1 MPSPTSNPAP
11 DAQTKHK
18 SKKRGS
24 SFFSFLAV
32 KEPTSGALE
41 QYADLQRKQAAAKGT
56 SFMAGVSS
64 QKLPLEVPR
73 VNTKWDGLP
82 QMAAK
87 PDLKRASTV
96 SAATFYGARRGSVAT
111 TNSSSKVSSSRR
123 SQMSAE
129 SSTADLGRVPP
140 PSLENLSIKSHPRHD
155 SGTGVLYEP
164 LNPPPPPRQHD
175 DDGRTAATGN
185 PSSKPTT
192 SGPPVSTDDDAK
204 QAAVSST
211 THHRDAHAMPT
222 TPTIPDPPKPTH
234 HHLALRRAKT
244 TSTTTTQQYR
254 HSCHVLLPST
264 STPKEIAPWA
274 EPPADDDDDS
284 AYSSD
289 LPWPNSSHRH
299 HHHHHHHPRICCNG
313 GAAAGIDDVDFITSS
328 PISGDGA
335 PSGKSIEEQIA
346 EAERRTASVAA
357 RTALGVCA
365 AAAGRMPPAENAQAL
380 ARLDSRNG
388 GGVGEEKTG
397 VERAK
402 SLKQKKGGT
411 SRFMRFAGKS

>member
-1 MPSPTSNPAP
+1 MRTARRQVDWALEPATPTTIPSPTSNPAP

-41 QYADLQRKQAAAKGT
+41 QYAEAQRKQAAAKGT

-82 QMAAK
+82 QMTAK

-96 SAATFYGARRGSVAT
+96 SAATLYGARRSSVAT
-111 TNSSSKVSSSRR
+111 TNSSSK
-123 SQMSAE
+123 MSAE
-129 SSTADLGRVPP
+129 SSSADLGRVPP

-155 SGTGVLYEP
+155 SGTGVYEP
-164 LNPPPPPRQHD
+164 LNPPPPNHD
-175 DDGRTAATGN
+175 D
-185 PSSKPTT
+185 
-192 SGPPVSTDDDAK
+192 DDDAK
-204 QAAVSST
+204 QAAAAAATVSST
-211 THHRDAHAMPT
+211 THRDARHAMPP
-222 TPTIPDPPKPTH
+222 TPIPDPKSP

-244 TSTTTTQQYR
+244 TTTPQHR

-264 STPKEIAPWA
+264 TPKEIAPWA

-289 LPWPNSSHRH
+289 LPWPSSHRH
-299 HHHHHHHPRICCNG
+299 SHHHHHHHPRICCNG
-313 GAAAGIDDVDFITSS
+313 AGGASSAAVGIDDVDFITSS
-328 PISGDGA
+328 PISGA
-335 PSGKSIEEQIA
+335 PGKSIEEQIA

-357 RTALGVCA
+357 RTSAGVCAAAA
-365 AAAGRMPPAENAQAL
+365 AAAGRMPPASNAQAL
-380 ARLDSRNG
+380 ARLDSRDGGGGG
-388 GGVGEEKTG
+388 GGVGEEKTGGGGG